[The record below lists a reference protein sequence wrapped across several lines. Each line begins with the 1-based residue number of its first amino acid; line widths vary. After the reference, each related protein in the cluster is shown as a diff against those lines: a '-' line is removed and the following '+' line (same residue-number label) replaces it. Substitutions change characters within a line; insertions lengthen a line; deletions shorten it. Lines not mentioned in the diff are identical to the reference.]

1 MDFWISKWIS
11 GFLDFRL
18 DFWIS
23 DWISGFQI
31 GFPPTVYEI
40 SLVTDP
46 STWAARGRIVG
57 VAVDHNFANDSQKTI
72 GRYSKALHLSFRR
85 LRCYAP
91 ALEVARLGPPAPG
104 VYPTN
109 HHVNRRTNTAP

>member
-1 MDFWISKWIS
+1 MIFSHIREAVFSPCGTALISHVTSGATYTAYGQVRQVLSVATSVSLWTS
-11 GFLDFRL
+11 GFHSGFL

-46 STWAARGRIVG
+46 SVLS
-57 VAVDHNFANDSQKTI
+57 VAYVSLTVD
-72 GRYSKALHLSFRR
+72 L
-85 LRCYAP
+85 
-91 ALEVARLGPPAPG
+91 VLG
-104 VYPTN
+104 
-109 HHVNRRTNTAP
+109 